1 MEDKVTSWVCNL
13 MLNIVQASL
22 LLLHVNGYIHT
33 SLSDPPQ
40 MMVSNESQTAQ
51 ADYLQE
57 TQQSKEV
64 QNSESQTELP
74 SLLYMMGFVPFAT
87 PQTFSRMV
95 VLPALALPMTRM

>member
-1 MEDKVTSWVCNL
+1 MEDKVASRVCNL

-22 LLLHVNGYIHT
+22 LSLYVNGYIHT
-33 SLSDPPQ
+33 SLSDSPQ
-40 MMVSNESQTAQ
+40 LKASNESQNVQ

-64 QNSESQTELP
+64 QNPESQTDSP
-74 SLLYMMGFVPFAT
+74 SLLYMMGIVPFAT

-95 VLPALALPMTRM
+95 VLPALALPMRRM